1 MSRIARVL
9 VSTLVVAAAGCATG
23 SNFTSSWKAP
33 DAQPLNMR
41 GKKVAALIISKD
53 ESVRRGAEDEL
64 SYQIT
69 KRGVKGIPAYALVP
83 TEGVQDREKAKAAFE
98 KAGIAGVVSM
108 RVVGK
113 DQELNYQPGVAWGS
127 PWSGSYYG
135 SFWGGAGGGYYAW
148 GWGGVY
154 DPGYLRTDTIVTV
167 ETLVYALDQDKL
179 VWAGMSRTSNPERAD
194 DLIRTLVDKAA
205 QEMQKQGL
213 IGAAAT
219 ATK

>member
-1 MSRIARVL
+1 MPRVGNALAIGLLIA
-9 VSTLVVAAAGCATG
+9 TTGCATG
-23 SNFTSSWKAP
+23 SNFTSTWKAP
-33 DAQPLNMR
+33 DAQPLR
-41 GKKVAALIISKD
+41 FAGKKVAALIISKD

-64 SYQIT
+64 SYHLT
-69 KRGVKGIPAYALVP
+69 KRGAKGIPSYALVP
-83 TEGVQDREKAKAAFE
+83 TEGAQDKEKAKAAFE

-113 DQELNYQPGVAWGS
+113 DQELNYQPGSAWAS
-127 PWSGSYYG
+127 PWGGAYYG

-167 ETLVYALDQDKL
+167 ETLVYSLEQDKL
-179 VWAGMSRTSNPERAD
+179 IWAGMSRTSNPEHAS
-194 DLIRTLVDKAA
+194 DLIRDLVDKAA
-205 QEMQKQGL
+205 QEMRKQGL
-213 IGAAAT
+213 IGAAA

>member
-1 MSRIARVL
+1 MSRAARVL
-9 VSTLVVAAAGCATG
+9 ISILMVASTACATG
-23 SNFTSSWKAP
+23 TNFSSTWKAP
-33 DAQPLNMR
+33 EAQALKFA

-69 KRGVKGIPAYALVP
+69 KRGAKGIPAYALIP
-83 TEGVQDREKAKAAFE
+83 TEGVQDKERAKAAFE

-113 DQELNYQPGVAWGS
+113 DQELNYQPGATWSSAWGG
-127 PWSGSYYG
+127 PYYG

-167 ETLVYALDQDKL
+167 ETLVYSLEQDKL
-179 VWAGMSRTSNPERAD
+179 IWAGMSRTSNPEHVD
-194 DLIRTLVDKAA
+194 VLIRTLVDKAA
-205 QEMQKQGL
+205 RELQKQGL
-213 IGAAAT
+213 IGAAA